1 MNRLLA
7 WIHNDPSR
15 AADRA
20 INTIRYGVAGLY
32 AAADS
37 MDNDATAAYLETI
50 ADEITDALT
59 EYA

>member
-1 MNRLLA
+1 
-7 WIHNDPSR
+7 
-15 AADRA
+15 
-20 INTIRYGVAGLY
+20 LY